1 MKLPKMTE
9 KNTSNNVGNF
19 QDKFINVFTKTFP
32 KCQGWLMVK
41 KVCSIL
47 HIAV

>member
-19 QDKFINVFTKTFP
+19 QSKFINVFTKDL
-32 KCQGWLMVK
+32 QNISSG
-41 KVCSIL
+41 
-47 HIAV
+47 